1 MVEDLDEDELTKEL
15 EDTLESEGEEQL
27 DYDTDVEIEHED
39 EVIKPK
45 PEGKNY
51 VKSIENGVSLHDEEP
66 VEDEEI
72 KKPINRE
79 DIKEIKEEKIN
90 IIGSNKEVRDG
101 NTDKIYFKKRKDDK
115 S

>member
-15 EDTLESEGEEQL
+15 EDTLEYEGEEQL

-66 VEDEEI
+66 VEDE
-72 KKPINRE
+72 
-79 DIKEIKEEKIN
+79 
-90 IIGSNKEVRDG
+90 
-101 NTDKIYFKKRKDDK
+101 
-115 S
+115 